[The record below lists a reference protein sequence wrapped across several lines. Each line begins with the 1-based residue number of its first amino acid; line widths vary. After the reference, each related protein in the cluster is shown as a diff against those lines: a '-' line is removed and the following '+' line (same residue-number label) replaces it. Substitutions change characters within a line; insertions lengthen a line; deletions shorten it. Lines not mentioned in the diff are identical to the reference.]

1 MLKSIATA
9 VKNAF
14 LAVYSL
20 VQEPD
25 GSKMLSLGRVAF
37 ISLFG
42 SAMYVW
48 IRLGTDIPGTME
60 NILIAVMVYVLG
72 GKVTTKVS
80 EIVGQIKKYNDSKR
94 GEE

>member
-1 MLKSIATA
+1 MKSIIEI
-9 VKNAF
+9 VKKAF
-14 LAVYSL
+14 FAVYSL
-20 VQEPD
+20 IQEPD

-37 ISLFG
+37 ITLFA

-48 IRLGTDIPGTME
+48 MKLGSDIPSTME

-80 EIVGQIKKYNDSKR
+80 EIVSIVKKYNESKSDE
-94 GEE
+94 GK